1 MPRLAVNIYK
11 KETDLAQIEVK
22 KMILNIYEADS
33 KVEEKQNRETLI

>member
-11 KETDLAQIEVK
+11 KETDLTQIEVE

-33 KVEEKQNRETLI
+33 KVEEK

>member
-33 KVEEKQNRETLI
+33 KVEEK